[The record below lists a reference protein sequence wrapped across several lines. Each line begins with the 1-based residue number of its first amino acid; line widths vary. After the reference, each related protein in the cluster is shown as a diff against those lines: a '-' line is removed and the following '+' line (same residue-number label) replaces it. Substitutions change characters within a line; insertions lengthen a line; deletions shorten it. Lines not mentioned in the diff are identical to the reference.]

1 MRLKLHGTNYM
12 DSNYFMVQL
21 YNHFSITL
29 DYSVEELWPSPMLL
43 QAVLV
48 LPSNCVI
55 SDWNFGMPLAAK
67 KVFLMFCNIP
77 KISIIVGRPSRD
89 SFVQRKPT
97 VTRWLIQL
105 SSLSSSMIV
114 LFLLNKLLS
123 TTSPTWFGKWIPTH
137 FCKFISSTNMLWMG
151 FFLVSISHITTP

>member
-67 KVFLMFCNIP
+67 KVSLMFCNIP

-97 VTRWLIQL
+97 VTR
-105 SSLSSSMIV
+105 
-114 LFLLNKLLS
+114 
-123 TTSPTWFGKWIPTH
+123 
-137 FCKFISSTNMLWMG
+137 
-151 FFLVSISHITTP
+151 

>member
-48 LPSNCVI
+48 LPSKCVI
-55 SDWNFGMPLAAK
+55 SYWNFRMPVISK
-67 KVFLMFCNIP
+67 KVSLMFCSIP
-77 KISIIVGRPSRD
+77 TISIIVVHPSRE
-89 SFVQRKPT
+89 SFVQRKPI
-97 VTRWLIQL
+97 VTR
-105 SSLSSSMIV
+105 
-114 LFLLNKLLS
+114 
-123 TTSPTWFGKWIPTH
+123 
-137 FCKFISSTNMLWMG
+137 
-151 FFLVSISHITTP
+151 

>member
-21 YNHFSITL
+21 YNHSSLTL
-29 DYSVEELWPSPMLL
+29 DYNVEELWPSPMLL

-48 LPSNCVI
+48 LPSKCVI

-67 KVFLMFCNIP
+67 KVSLMFCSIRT
-77 KISIIVGRPSRD
+77 ILIIVGHPSRD

-97 VTRWLIQL
+97 VTW
-105 SSLSSSMIV
+105 
-114 LFLLNKLLS
+114 
-123 TTSPTWFGKWIPTH
+123 
-137 FCKFISSTNMLWMG
+137 
-151 FFLVSISHITTP
+151 